1 MHEKFR
7 ILVERLHEK
16 YEVLTQ
22 SEPLSA
28 KQLPPK
34 ERGAGVYTFSDN
46 GKVIYVGR
54 TNNVKKR
61 FAQHT
66 GDGAKHNQA
75 ALAFK
80 FARQILN
87 IPKPTYKPDEYSRAN
102 LMLSEKFMETFLTE
116 KRRLRALEFRFVEE
130 SDPTRQALLEIYVS
144 EVCDSPNNDFDNH

>member
-7 ILVERLHEK
+7 QLTERLHEK
-16 YEVLTQ
+16 YEALMQ
-22 SEPLSA
+22 SDPLRA
-28 KQLPPK
+28 EKLPSK
-34 ERGAGVYTFSDN
+34 GYGAGVYTFSDN

-61 FAQHT
+61 FSQHT

-102 LMLSEKFMETFLTE
+102 LMLSEKFMETFLSQ
-116 KRRLRALEFRFVEE
+116 KRRL
-130 SDPTRQALLEIYVS
+130 
-144 EVCDSPNNDFDNH
+144 